1 MKKKFIVLLILL
13 FGSSVLFAQVEKGNC
28 FMAGYSNFGLD
39 IGKNKSKYDGSTD
52 ENFKYSDFTFKP
64 EAGYFVIDKL
74 VAGLFLDFD
83 RYVVKYDDGDK
94 EFDTKFIIGPFFRYY
109 IMDYKGFWPYAEA
122 RVGLG
127 SEKYTN
133 NYESAYEEKYSY
145 FSTRLGAGATYFIT
159 KHFGLDLFMGYDYDV
174 WSYKED
180 NSSSRQMS
188 SDDESK
194 DKYSSFEMNIG
205 AVVTFGK

>member
-13 FGSSVLFAQVEKGNC
+13 FGSSVLFAQVGKGNW
-28 FMAGYSNFGLD
+28 FLAGYSNFGLD
-39 IGKNKSKYDGSTD
+39 IGKNKSKYDGTTS
-52 ENFKYSDFTFKP
+52 ENYKYSDFFFAP
-64 EAGYFVIDKL
+64 QAGYFVIDNL
-74 VAGLFLDFD
+74 TAGLFLDFD
-83 RYVVKYDDGDK
+83 RYTQIDDGDK
-94 EFDTKFIIGPFFRYY
+94 EFDTKFIIGPFIRYY
-109 IMDYKGFWPYAEA
+109 ILDYKGLRPYAEG
-122 RVGLG
+122 RFGVG